1 MRIDTPQ
8 RLLSVLVLFSSISL
22 VTAQP
27 VLAQRSVIRGVVRN
41 TAGNPIAEAAVRA
54 ESRVTPRVIETETDE
69 SGRFSFIG
77 LERGRWLFTIQKRGY
92 RSTQGFAPVR
102 RAGNSGILPMTME
115 VDLFDPPVASTG
127 ALAGIRAN
135 DLQTEVDAANALLD
149 LGDYTGAISASTSVQ
164 ASVREDQVILEQVPQ
179 LTSLNLQ
186 IGHAY
191 REKQDFT
198 QARAAYRKVPSNTPA
213 SKKAESALQEL
224 DNAAPAR

>member
-149 LGDYTGAISASTSVQ
+149 LGDYTGAISAY
-164 ASVREDQVILEQVPQ
+164 QVILEQVPQ